1 MVVYTRGIYG
11 GHHAQCPLVLR
22 LLDALLVLRMFVRGH
37 PAPYAWRRQAHE
49 HGGGP
54 ALLEASLGHHN
65 AMGGERKMKLRS
77 VQAMLSAG
85 FRLLLRLYTIF
96 AYYLVTELK
105 DVAA

>member
-1 MVVYTRGIYG
+1 MVVYTRGIAV

-22 LLDALLVLRMFVRGH
+22 FLDALLVLRMFVRGH
-37 PAPYAWRRQAHE
+37 PAPSAWRSKPHK
-49 HGGGP
+49 HGGRL